1 MDGVAKVAG
10 LISDKIKVKL
20 PAKLEKGMKVM
31 DKANKVMDF
40 IPREFSEEGDFQQ
53 RDIDEA
59 YHFEERDD
67 ISLENREESYSEVNE
82 RDFYER

>member
-1 MDGVAKVAG
+1 MN
-10 LISDKIKVKL
+10 LINR
-20 PAKLEKGMKVM
+20 P
-31 DKANKVMDF
+31 NKVTMDY
-40 IPREFSEEGDFQQ
+40 IPREFSKEEGLQE